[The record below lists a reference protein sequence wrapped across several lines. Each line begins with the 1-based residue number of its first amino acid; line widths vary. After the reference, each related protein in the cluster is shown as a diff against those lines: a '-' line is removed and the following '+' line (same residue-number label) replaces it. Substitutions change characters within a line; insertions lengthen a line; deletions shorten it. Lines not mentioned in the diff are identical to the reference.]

1 MYFPFSKNAY
11 SNMKYYQNICKLKKS
26 NFLWRKCHLLVA
38 LELSER
44 GVFTVDSR
52 YAPRE
57 GIGTVLKVGGG
68 CICRW
73 VSKKVS
79 ALERWKSVH
88 QVFTGKGYSHDRGS
102 TFSSTQCF
110 LLLFSEKKIE
120 NKRKV
125 REFIGQN
132 VKNKMQTPKTKQKNR
147 KKLHYLTA

>member
-120 NKRKV
+120 KKRKV
-125 REFIGQN
+125 REFIEQN
-132 VKNKMQTPKTKQKNR
+132 VKNKTQTPKTKQKNR